1 MRLGFD
7 AKRVF
12 HNSTG
17 LGHYSRNLLLALN
30 RYYPY
35 AHYLLFT
42 PRRDKVNFDH
52 SGFEKV
58 YPDGGWDFT
67 WRSWGIV
74 RQIKKLQVD
83 IFHGLSN
90 EIPFTAPSAGVKTVV
105 TIHDIIYKKYPSAY
119 GFFDRSVYDR
129 KTGFAVNHADRVV
142 ASSQSTLSDLEE
154 VYGLDTSKGR
164 VVYPP
169 LNPIFYN
176 TEPGEEIHS
185 SVQIPSEFLLFVG
198 AGNERKNLEMLIS
211 MQEATPKG
219 SRIPVVVVGGGSAYA
234 KQCRKRIVQQK
245 LDEDFLFL
253 EACNDLQLKW
263 LYQHAVALL
272 YPSRYEGFGM
282 PVTEAL
288 LCGCPVIVSNNSSLP
303 EAGGDAA
310 LYASTYDPQEWITLL
325 NTILDSGEWKDGF
338 TQRAAQHTRSFSHE
352 VIAGQ
357 MMDVYNELNDPSAF
371 THGTS

>member
-30 RYYPY
+30 KYYPF

-42 PRRDKVNFDH
+42 PRRDKVTFDH
-52 SGFEKV
+52 TGFEKV

-74 RQIKKLQVD
+74 RQIKKYQVD

-90 EIPFTAPSAGVKTVV
+90 EIPFTVPSSGVKTVV

-129 KTGFAVNHADRVV
+129 KTGFAARRADRVV
-142 ASSQSTLSDLEE
+142 ASSESTLKDLEE
-154 VYGLDTSKGR
+154 VYGLDSSKGR

-169 LNPIFYN
+169 LNPIYYN
-176 TEPGEEIHS
+176 AEPGDELPLS
-185 SVQIPSEFLLFVG
+185 SGIPSTFLLFVG
-198 AGNERKNLEMLIS
+198 AGNERKNLKMIVS
-211 MQEATPKG
+211 MQEATPKE
-219 SRIPVVVVGGGSAYA
+219 SRIPVVVVAGRSTYA
-234 KQCRKRIVQQK
+234 KQCRKRIIQQR
-245 LDEDFLFL
+245 LDDHFLFL
-253 EACNDLQLKW
+253 ESCSDTQLKW

-272 YPSRYEGFGM
+272 YPSKYEGFGM

-288 LCGCPVIVSNNSSLP
+288 LCGCPVVASNNSSLP

-310 LYASTYDPQEWITLL
+310 LYASSYDPEEWITLL
-325 NTILDSGEWKDGF
+325 HTITNSGEWKEGF
-338 TQRAAQHTRSFSHE
+338 VERAAQHTRSFSHE
-352 VIAGQ
+352 VIAAR
-357 MMDVYNELNDPSAF
+357 MMDVYKELS
-371 THGTS
+371 